1 MNMDTLTGTPIPAPG
16 YFIRE
21 ELEARGWSQRDLA
34 FILDCPEPAVNV
46 IISGKRRISP
56 EMAKALGKVFDVPPE
71 FFANL
76 QNAYDLAQAREPD
89 PGVARRARLQDRY
102 PVREMLK
109 RGWLQETDAVL
120 LEIQMA
126 KFLEVKTV
134 EEIPHLEH
142 AAKKTVSDDV
152 PAPQLAWLFRVKQ
165 IAKSIS
171 FLAGFSE
178 KKLREA
184 LIQLRQ
190 LTVDPEE
197 IRHVPRIMME
207 CGIRYVIVESL
218 PSAKIDGV
226 CFWLDAKSPVIGMS
240 LRFDRIDNFWFV
252 LRHEI
257 EHVLRGHG
265 RQRATIDTDLDKAD
279 ANNSISEEEREANVE
294 AAVFCIPQ
302 NEMDSFIARKQ
313 PFFSERDVTGFAR
326 RLQVHPG
333 IVVGQ
338 IQQRTG
344 RFELL
349 RKYLVKIRHFA
360 TSGAIVDGWGDVAP
374 VSI

>member
-1 MNMDTLTGTPIPAPG
+1 MNMETFTGGVPVPG

-34 FILDCPEPAVNV
+34 FILGCPEPAVNM
-46 IISGKRRISP
+46 IISGKRGISP
-56 EMAKALGKVFDVPPE
+56 EMAKALGKAFDVPPE
-71 FFANL
+71 FFSNL

-109 RGWLQETDAVL
+109 RGWLQETDAAL

-126 KFLEVKTV
+126 KFLEVESV

-142 AAKKTVSDDV
+142 APKKTVSDDI
-152 PAPQLAWLFRVKQ
+152 PATQLAWLFRVKQ
-165 IAKSIS
+165 IAKSITV
-171 FLAGFSE
+171 LTAYSE

-184 LIQLRQ
+184 LSQLRQ

-197 IRHVPRIMME
+197 IRNVPRIMME
-207 CGIRYVIVESL
+207 CGVRYVIVEGL
-218 PSAKIDGV
+218 PSGKIDGV

-257 EHVLRGHG
+257 EHILRGHG
-265 RQRATIDTDLDKAD
+265 RQYAIIDVDLDKANAD
-279 ANNSISEEEREANVE
+279 SADSEEERIANLE
-294 AAVFCIPQ
+294 AAFFCIPKD
-302 NEMDSFIARKQ
+302 EMDSFIARKQ
-313 PFFSERDVTGFAR
+313 PFFSERDVVGFAR

-338 IQQRTG
+338 VQQRTG

-349 RKYLVKIRHFA
+349 RKYLVKIRQFA